1 MLLLKLTLVFFVF
14 SAIAV
19 LILMGLGR
27 NVHQAIKIVVSF
39 WKSIFTDIFNE
50 LFGVKKTNF
59 YYPLVFGTGQDGLI
73 YPELVDSAFEGLYK
87 LFGEDNIFFYTAFY
101 PCEDIISYI
110 FSIYVD
116 TETKENVDILQ
127 KIIQKRL
134 EVMVNRRFK
143 DCAIYNVLPEPFVY
157 FEFDSVDNPTLLRVS
172 FARTQ
177 KGVSLIS
184 EQKRRISIERLSK
197 KRDSSFNLK
206 ADWESDEVDD

>member
-1 MLLLKLTLVFFVF
+1 MLKFFSLIF
-14 SAIAV
+14 PCISICAV
-19 LILMGLGR
+19 LILIGLGKHPR
-27 NVHQAIKIVVSF
+27 EAIRQVIKF
-39 WKSIFTDIFNE
+39 WKSIFIDIFNE
-50 LFGVKKTNF
+50 LFGKEKVNV

-87 LFGEDNIFFYTAFY
+87 LFGEDNIFFYSACY

-116 TETKENVDILQ
+116 SEAENCIDVLKKRI
-127 KIIQKRL
+127 KKRL

-143 DCAIYNVLPEPFVY
+143 DCAIYNVLPEPFIY
-157 FEFDSVDNPTLLRVS
+157 FEVDSEDNPTLLRVS

-184 EQKRRISIERLSK
+184 EQKHRLSLEHLNK
-197 KRDSSFNLK
+197 KRNSSFSLK
-206 ADWESDEVDD
+206 SDWESDEKDD

>member
-1 MLLLKLTLVFFVF
+1 MLLLKLTLVFLVF
-14 SAIAV
+14 SAIAI
-19 LILMGLGR
+19 LILMGFGK

-39 WKSIFTDIFNE
+39 WKSIFIDIFNE

-73 YPELVDSAFEGLYK
+73 YPELVDSAFESLYK
-87 LFGEDNIFFYTAFY
+87 LFGEDNIFFYSVHY

-116 TETKENVDILQ
+116 SEAENCIDVLKKRI
-127 KIIQKRL
+127 KKRL

-143 DCAIYNVLPEPFVY
+143 DCAIYNVLPEPFIY
-157 FEFDSVDNPTLLRVS
+157 FEVDSEDNPTLLRVS

-184 EQKRRISIERLSK
+184 EQKHRLSLEHLNK
-197 KRDSSFNLK
+197 KRNSSFSLK
-206 ADWESDEVDD
+206 SDWESDEKDD

>member
-1 MLLLKLTLVFFVF
+1 MLLLKLILFFLVF

-39 WKSIFTDIFNE
+39 WKSIFIDVFNE
-50 LFGVKKTNF
+50 LFGVEKTNF

-87 LFGEDNIFFYTAFY
+87 LFGGDNIFFYSFYY

-110 FSIYVD
+110 FSVYVEAESNEC
-116 TETKENVDILQ
+116 TDIL
-127 KIIQKRL
+127 KKRIKKRL
-134 EVMVNRRFK
+134 EVMVNRQLK
-143 DCAIYNVLPEPFVY
+143 DYAIYNVLPEPFIY
-157 FEFDSVDNPTLLRVS
+157 FELDNDENPTLLRVS

-177 KGVSLIS
+177 KGVLLIS
-184 EQKRRISIERLSK
+184 EQKHRMSLEHLNK
-197 KRDSSFNLK
+197 KRNSSFSLN

>member
-1 MLLLKLTLVFFVF
+1 MLKFFSLIF
-14 SAIAV
+14 LCISTCAV
-19 LILMGLGR
+19 LVLIGLGK
-27 NVHQAIKIVVSF
+27 HPSEAIRQVVRF
-39 WKSIFTDIFNE
+39 WKSIFVDIFNE

-73 YPELVDSAFEGLYK
+73 YPELVDSAFESLYK
-87 LFGEDNIFFYTAFY
+87 LFGEDNIFFYSVHY

-116 TETKENVDILQ
+116 SEAENCIDVLKKRI
-127 KIIQKRL
+127 KKRL

-143 DCAIYNVLPEPFVY
+143 DCAIYNVLPEPFIY
-157 FEFDSVDNPTLLRVS
+157 FEVDSEDNPTLLRVS

-184 EQKRRISIERLSK
+184 EQKHRLSLEHLNK
-197 KRDSSFNLK
+197 KRNSSFSLK
-206 ADWESDEVDD
+206 SDWESDEKDD